1 MSTIRWFFGPNGF
14 LVDIVNGE
22 GNQSQV
28 SGQMAV
34 DDMDLKL
41 DFIPLG
47 VAPVFGTPGGG
58 TAAGSN
64 ATSFTPMQTEPG
76 VPAAVQTDI
85 YPFAVCANIS
95 LADEG
100 IVEAEWQVHPTRISG
115 KGSGKGMGKRI
126 TPLRFNPY

>member
-1 MSTIRWFFGPNGF
+1 MSTIRWYFGATGF
-14 LVDIVNGE
+14 MVDIVNGE

-28 SGQMAV
+28 TGQMAV
-34 DDMDLKL
+34 DDMDLKIE
-41 DFIPLG
+41 FIRSG
-47 VAPVFGTPGGG
+47 VPPVIGT
-58 TAAGSN
+58 TATGSN

-85 YPFAVCANIS
+85 YPFTVRANIS

-100 IVEAEWQVHPTRISG
+100 IVEAEWQVFPNRIAG

-126 TPLRFNPY
+126 TPLRATPY